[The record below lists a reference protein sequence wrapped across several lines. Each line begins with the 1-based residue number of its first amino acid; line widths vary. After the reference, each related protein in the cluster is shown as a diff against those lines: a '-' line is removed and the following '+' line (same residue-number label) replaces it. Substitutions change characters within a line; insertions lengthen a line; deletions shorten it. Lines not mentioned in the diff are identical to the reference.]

1 MNFDFYLFGTPD
13 GYDQYPWDDK
23 EILFQ
28 SFYDKNCPIQLSLY
42 RNAELVYFTYIRNIN
57 EKTGSH
63 FGMSLVFN
71 GAYPANLAEVVAVFE
86 SLFVNVVNKGR
97 FLRKDRHGHVVF
109 TGTRLAEAQDEIEE
123 LTRNCRTLV
132 ENRLSWSETRL
143 PEEYV
148 VQERIAAF
156 AFDSN
161 YLPTPLDDL
170 LKYYNRI
177 YLTKGKTGNS
187 QNDSSSSGKKR
198 KWVPFVIA
206 LLIVGLLVGAFLYLR
221 PIINGN
227 GSQPP
232 EQSETPGSNGN
243 QSPTLA
249 GQVIGEQD
257 DKPVEISD
265 TSPTV
270 KDEKIIIEQPKPKT
284 DPPAEK
290 PKPKVEQ
297 PKPKTDPP
305 AVKPKPKEEQTKP
318 PITEPKTKPK
328 PKEEPAPK
336 NNVRNVTNLGFSE
349 GYYTGTLH
357 GDIIEGN
364 GTFVYTSGDFAG
376 DKYEGGWKNNKFDG
390 YGVYT
395 CNPQNTDYIK
405 LEGYWK
411 NGKLNGKGVCYYKN
425 GDRYDGEF
433 VNGHPN
439 GVGKYYFTNG
449 ERHEGQFKSGLPN
462 GQGKLYYSNGKLK
475 YEGEFKNGLFDGMG
489 TYYFTSGNVYNGLF
503 KNGEKVN

>member
-57 EKTGSH
+57 AKTGSH

-71 GAYPANLAEVVAVFE
+71 GAYPANPAEVVAVFE

-148 VQERIAAF
+148 VQERIATF

-177 YLTKGKTGNS
+177 YLTKGKTGNT
-187 QNDSSSSGKKR
+187 QNDSSSSGTKR

-206 LLIVGLLVGAFLYLR
+206 LLIVALLVGAFLYLR
-221 PIINGN
+221 PLINGDD
-227 GSQPP
+227 SQSP
-232 EQSETPGSNGN
+232 EQSEILDSIGN
-243 QSPTLA
+243 QLPTLV
-249 GQVIGEQD
+249 GQVMGNEDYKTIDNITLQAVGDDENVTEQ
-257 DKPVEISD
+257 
-265 TSPTV
+265 T
-270 KDEKIIIEQPKPKT
+270 KPKEE
-284 DPPAEK
+284 PSAEK
-290 PKPKVEQ
+290 PKPKDNQ
-297 PKPKTDPP
+297 PKPTNKALEQDS
-305 AVKPKPKEEQTKP
+305 KPQEEDVFQ
-318 PITEPKTKPK
+318 
-328 PKEEPAPK
+328 K
-336 NNVRNVTNLGFSE
+336 NIVTIDNERIGD
-349 GYYTGTLH
+349 GYYSGTLEN
-357 GDIIEGN
+357 GVIQGN
-364 GTFVYTSGDFAG
+364 GVYVFDNGDKYEGQWKENLYHGYGVYECCSGDFK
-376 DKYEGGWKNNKFDG
+376 KYEGGWKNGKKDG
-390 YGVYT
+390 YGVCY
-395 CNPQNTDYIK
+395 
-405 LEGYWK
+405 YWD
-411 NGKLNGKGVCYYKN
+411 GSRYVGDFRFGLASGKGKTY
-425 GDRYDGEF
+425 
-433 VNGHPN
+433 HS
-439 GVGKYYFTNG
+439 NG
-449 ERHEGQFKSGLPN
+449 ERHEGIYKDGLPN
-462 GQGKLYYSNGKLK
+462 GKGKEYYSNDSLK
-475 YEGEFKNGLFDGMG
+475 YDGEFKDGLFDGKG
-489 TYYFTSGNVYNGLF
+489 IYYFPNGKVYNGYF
-503 KNGEKVN
+503 KNGEIVK

>member
-13 GYDQYPWDDK
+13 GYDQYPLDDK
-23 EILFQ
+23 EVLFQ

-57 EKTGSH
+57 AKSGSH

-97 FLRKDRHGHVVF
+97 FLRKDRHDHVVF

-148 VQERIAAF
+148 VQERTATF

-177 YLTKGKTGNS
+177 YLTKGKTGNT
-187 QNDSSSSGKKR
+187 QNDTSSGKKR
-198 KWVPFVIA
+198 KWVAFVIV
-206 LLIVGLLVGAFLYLR
+206 LLILVLLVWTFLYFNS
-221 PIINGN
+221 PQNGDD
-227 GSQPP
+227 SQPP
-232 EQSETPGSNGN
+232 AQSEILGSNGN
-243 QSPTLA
+243 RSSTLV
-249 GQVIGEQD
+249 GQVVGNED
-257 DKPVEISD
+257 DEPVEISV
-265 TSPTV
+265 TSPT
-270 KDEKIIIEQPKPKT
+270 IEVEGNDSQQPKPPIKE
-284 DPPAEK
+284 PQPKEK
-290 PKPKVEQ
+290 PPIEE
-297 PKPKTDPP
+297 
-305 AVKPKPKEEQTKP
+305 PKPKEETPAEVSKP
-318 PITEPKTKPK
+318 I
-328 PKEEPAPK
+328 EESPPK
-336 NNVRNVTNLGFSE
+336 NNLKNVTNLEFSE

-364 GTFVYTSGDFAG
+364 GTFVYTSGNFVG

-411 NGKLNGKGVCYYKN
+411 NGKLNGKGVCHYKN
-425 GDRYDGEF
+425 GDQYDGEF
-433 VNGHPN
+433 VNGQPN
-439 GVGKYYFTNG
+439 GMGKYYSANG

-462 GQGKLYYSNGKLK
+462 GQGKLYYPNGKLK

-503 KNGEKVN
+503 KNGEKVK

>member
-13 GYDQYPWDDK
+13 GYDQYPLDDK

-57 EKTGSH
+57 AKSGSH

-71 GAYPANLAEVVAVFE
+71 GAYPANLTEVVAVFE

-148 VQERIAAF
+148 VQERIATF
-156 AFDSN
+156 VFDSN

-187 QNDSSSSGKKR
+187 QNDTSSSGKKR

-206 LLIVGLLVGAFLYLR
+206 LLIVALLVGVFLYLR
-221 PIINGN
+221 PVINGN
-227 GSQPP
+227 DSQLP
-232 EQSETPGSNGN
+232 EQSEIPGSNGN

-249 GQVIGEQD
+249 GQVVGKRD

-270 KDEKIIIEQPKPKT
+270 KDEKNVIEQPKPKTELLAEKPNPKIEQQKPKT

-290 PKPKVEQ
+290 S
-297 PKPKTDPP
+297 
-305 AVKPKPKEEQTKP
+305 KPKEEL
-318 PITEPKTKPK
+318 
-328 PKEEPAPK
+328 APK
-336 NNVRNVTNLGFSE
+336 NSVRNVTNLEYKDGFYS
-349 GYYTGTLH
+349 GTID
-357 GDIIEGN
+357 GEIRVGN
-364 GTFVYTSGDFAG
+364 GTFIFKDGDR
-376 DKYEGGWKNNKFDG
+376 YEGEWKNNQFHG
-390 YGVYT
+390 YGVFTYSSQ
-395 CNPQNTDYIK
+395 NPNYLK
-405 LEGYWK
+405 FEGSWE
-411 NGKLNGKGVCYYKN
+411 KGEKREGVFYYKN
-425 GDRYDGEF
+425 GDRYEGPF
-433 VNGHPN
+433 INGLAN
-439 GVGKYYFTNG
+439 GKGKYYHANG
-449 ERHEGQFKSGLPN
+449 EVYEGDFIKGLPY
-462 GQGKLYYSNGKLK
+462 GYGKEYYSNGSLK
-475 YEGEFKNGLFDGMG
+475 YEGGFKEGLFNGEG
-489 TYYFTSGNVYNGLF
+489 TYYYVSGNQYHGLF
-503 KNGEKVN
+503 KNGDIMK